1 MEQKN
6 NIYLIGPMAAGKSTI
21 GRLLANK
28 LKRQFLDTDQEIIK
42 CTGVEISLIFEL
54 EGEKGFR
61 KRETEKINKLS
72 ELKNVVIATGG
83 GAVLREEN
91 QKILRANGT
100 IIYLTCS
107 VEQQLNRTRSD
118 TKRPLLQTKN
128 PRQKLEQIMS
138 ERAPIYNSLADITVS
153 TERINSK
160 RIMST
165 IMEQLKL

>member
-54 EGEKGFR
+54 EGEGGFR
-61 KRETEKINKLS
+61 KRETEKLSKLS
-72 ELKNVVIATGG
+72 ELNNVVIATGG

-91 QKILRANGT
+91 QKTLRASGT
-100 IIYLTCS
+100 VIYLTCS

-118 TKRPLLQTKN
+118 TKRPLLQTTN
-128 PRQKLEQIMS
+128 PRRKLEQIMS
-138 ERAPIYNSLADITVS
+138 ERAPIYHSLADITVS

-160 RIMST
+160 RIILSL
-165 IMEQLKL
+165 IHI

>member
-1 MEQKN
+1 MEQNN

-54 EGEKGFR
+54 EGEEGFR
-61 KRETEKINKLS
+61 KREIEKISKLS
-72 ELKNVVIATGG
+72 KLDNSVIATGG
-83 GAVLREEN
+83 GAVLSEEN
-91 QKILRANGT
+91 QKALQATGR

-107 VEQQLNRTRSD
+107 VEQQLNRTRAD
-118 TKRPLLQTKN
+118 TKRPLLQTEN
-128 PRQKLEQIMS
+128 PRQKLEQIMA
-138 ERAPIYNSLADITVS
+138 ERAPIYSSLADITVS

-160 RIMST
+160 RIILS